1 MSKIEN
7 HLSKTETVISLVKNN
22 LMNELTKCENDLVSY
37 EIRESI
43 LKLERRERKFN
54 ELKEKLSLKFNK
66 KDSEKLKKVYK
77 SVKKMN
83 HQA

>member
-66 KDSEKLKKVYK
+66 KDSEKLKRVYK

>member
-1 MSKIEN
+1 MSKTEN
-7 HLSKTETVISLVKNN
+7 HLSKTEAVILLVKNN

-66 KDSEKLKKVYK
+66 KDSEKLKRVYK